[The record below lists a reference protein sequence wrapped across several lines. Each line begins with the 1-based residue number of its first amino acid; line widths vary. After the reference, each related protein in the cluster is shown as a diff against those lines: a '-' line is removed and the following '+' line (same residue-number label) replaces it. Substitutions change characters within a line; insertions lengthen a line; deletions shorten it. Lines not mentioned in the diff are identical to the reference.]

1 MLLREGKT
9 LANIGKLPLQWKI
22 IFDFNPR
29 GLLEASTWSQT
40 MIVIREHSA
49 RKFGSLSYDPE
60 GVLSLRLEAVASLLE
75 SDQLPRT
82 PEWSRIEIT
91 YEEREVVELVESTCF
106 VPILSLSVNGREP
119 TRWESRWNC
128 YRHSARNIDD
138 MKIVAYPQQDEWEH
152 REGFEH
158 PLIRGLVVLGKQ

>member
-9 LANIGKLPLQWKI
+9 LANIGKLRFQWKI

-29 GLLEASTWSQT
+29 VLLEASTWSQT

-75 SDQLPRT
+75 SEQLPRT

-91 YEEREVVELVESTCF
+91 YEEREVGMGFL
-106 VPILSLSVNGREP
+106 PILSLSVNGRQP

-128 YRHSARNIDD
+128 YRDSARCSGNIDD
-138 MKIVAYPQQDEWEH
+138 MKIVAYPQQD
-152 REGFEH
+152 GAS
-158 PLIRGLVVLGKQ
+158 